1 MRVDESPHFSMSPG
15 SLQRQRPPAAL
26 LQTLQHYWS
35 AERRGQGPGTGR
47 WHENQGPLISWVW
60 PISSQHW
67 DSRPIRGLGET
78 CAHLCQAVSVWAR
91 DIFAIVAVS
100 ESGLQQSV
108 LQYCS
113 ALLTAVH
120 SAGVGEG
127 STTCAAVA
135 SGSLPGVI
143 CCRSGDNNHVENF
156 RERAGSEFANSPH
169 ISPRNWQT
177 SEISGAAS
185 SLKR

>member
-1 MRVDESPHFSMSPG
+1 MVKWSFSLYLILSWVHVRLMKLVSPHFSMSPG

-35 AERRGQGPGTGR
+35 AEMRGQGPGTGR
-47 WHENQGPLISWVW
+47 WHENQGPLMSWVW
-60 PISSQHW
+60 QISSQHW

-78 CAHLCQAVSVWAR
+78 CARLCQAVSVWAR

-127 STTCAAVA
+127 STTCAQWLSARCHL
-135 SGSLPGVI
+135 LPI
-143 CCRSGDNNHVENF
+143 W
-156 RERAGSEFANSPH
+156 
-169 ISPRNWQT
+169 WQ
-177 SEISGAAS
+177 
-185 SLKR
+185 